1 MTTGIDGLTPC
12 PFCGAGVTRIDEH
25 RHWTGMRYQVLSV
38 EVRHWCAPSGAL
50 PRAYISCTGKTTE
63 EAVEKWNT
71 RVHKAAK
78 SEEKPCPD
86 CAEMTKQR
94 DHYREQSRA
103 NSSGQLAEELSCA
116 LARIERLELVRAV
129 GILEIQCAIDVLYDR
144 LGSGEK
150 ISRVVLELEQRL
162 AGKGGEF
169 PGRGG
174 QDFVGGDAVH
184 NAPPALTR
192 SEVLLRRLSAS

>member
-116 LARIERLELVRAV
+116 LARIERLELA
-129 GILEIQCAIDVLYDR
+129 LEAWEETYSPCEHDPNYP
-144 LGSGEK
+144 SWC
-150 ISRVVLELEQRL
+150 
-162 AGKGGEF
+162 
-169 PGRGG
+169 
-174 QDFVGGDAVH
+174 
-184 NAPPALTR
+184 LTHHTKR
-192 SEVLLRRLSAS
+192 CNVEEARRLTEEARK

>member
-86 CAEMTKQR
+86 CAASETPSSRRSSQR
-94 DHYREQSRA
+94 SAVQSSVRRPRKHGDHE
-103 NSSGQLAEELSCA
+103 
-116 LARIERLELVRAV
+116 
-129 GILEIQCAIDVLYDR
+129 
-144 LGSGEK
+144 
-150 ISRVVLELEQRL
+150 
-162 AGKGGEF
+162 
-169 PGRGG
+169 GR
-174 QDFVGGDAVH
+174 DDPPEP
-184 NAPPALTR
+184 APDE
-192 SEVLLRRLSAS
+192 S